1 MFQYPGSKRQSEMF
15 TVCKTIMDVR
25 VFLCCS
31 SLKLNGVKFVLSKVP
46 DLVPQLS
53 GN

>member
-15 TVCKTIMDVR
+15 TVCKTIKDVG
-25 VFLCCS
+25 VFLYAAAS
-31 SLKLNGVKFVLSKVP
+31 FKFVLRKVP
-46 DLVPQLS
+46 ELVPQLS